1 MTKIKTQ
8 NKDAKNIMLFSM
20 KKIIFLMLLI
30 ALACNASAAN
40 LYNYVYNGTS
50 WVPMI
55 STDDGQQKLWIEM
68 KNCSYGSVQNNLYV
82 DGKIGIG
89 TTSPNEK
96 LTVVG
101 NVNATGNITLGQ
113 KITFALGEFIDN
125 LVDGW
130 LRITGNLNV
139 TGDLNVIGNST
150 LNGLHF
156 DSINS
161 THWKLW
167 G

>member
-1 MTKIKTQ
+1 MKIKTQ

-30 ALACNASAAN
+30 ALVACNVSAAN

-82 DGKIGIG
+82 NGNIGIG
-89 TTSPNEK
+89 TTS
-96 LTVVG
+96 LTPLA
-101 NVNATGNITLGQ
+101 NNLKPPITATTITNHSIQRHKHPPDPASNIRQ
-113 KITFALGEFIDN
+113 QP
-125 LVDGW
+125 
-130 LRITGNLNV
+130 LNSQ
-139 TGDLNVIGNST
+139 TPA
-150 LNGLHF
+150 
-156 DSINS
+156 
-161 THWKLW
+161 
-167 G
+167 